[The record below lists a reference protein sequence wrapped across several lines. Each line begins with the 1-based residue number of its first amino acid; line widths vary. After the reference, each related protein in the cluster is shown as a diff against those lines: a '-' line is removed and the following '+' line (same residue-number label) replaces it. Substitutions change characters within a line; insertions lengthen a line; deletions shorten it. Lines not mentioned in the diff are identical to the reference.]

1 MNLTRATATTI
12 VSILE
17 NVLLENKFADK
28 VIEKAFKENTKR
40 KNPDRQFIAQT
51 TYGIIR
57 NYRYLYTAA
66 KCDKDNFWKILGAW
80 LMLNKIPMPRWDE
93 FGKLNSNNLAKH
105 AKEARTIRKYR
116 ESLPDWLDELGEKEL
131 GDQWDKEIK
140 ALNEN
145 PTVVLR
151 VNTLKTTK
159 EELIETLRNEMVET
173 KTNDEFPDA
182 VFLPRWKNVFRL
194 QAFKDG
200 LFESQDAASQEVARY
215 LEVSP
220 GMRVIDACAGTGGK
234 TLHLAALMNNKGRII
249 AMDTEEWKLN
259 ELKLR
264 ARRCGVS
271 NLELKTIDSTK
282 VIKRQ
287 ANTADRL
294 LLDTPC
300 SGLGVL
306 RRNPDAKWK
315 LTPEYLG
322 KLHQLQATIINDY
335 SVLLKKD
342 GLMVYSTCS
351 ILPSENQQ
359 QVAKFLDAHSN
370 FKLIREKTILP
381 SEGYDGFYMALLKKV
396 DV

>member
-1 MNLTRATATTI
+1 MNLTRATATTL

-40 KNPDRQFIAQT
+40 RNPDRQFIAQT

-57 NYRYLYTAA
+57 NYRFLYTIA
-66 KCDKDNFWKILGAW
+66 KCEKDNFWKILGAW

-105 AKEARTIRKYR
+105 AKEVRTVRKYR
-116 ESLPDWLDELGEKEL
+116 ESVPDWLDELGEKEL
-131 GDQWDKEIK
+131 GTAWDKEIK
-140 ALNEN
+140 ALNEE

-159 EELIETLRNEMVET
+159 EELIETLREERVET
-173 KTNDEFPDA
+173 KTDEQFPDA
-182 VFLPRWKNVFRL
+182 LILPRWKNAFRL

-271 NLELKTIDSTK
+271 NLELKTIDSSK

-294 LLDTPC
+294 LLDVPC

-315 LTPEYLG
+315 LTPEYLE
-322 KLHQLQATIINDY
+322 KLHALQAKIINDY

-351 ILPSENQQ
+351 ILPSENQH
-359 QVAKFLDAHSN
+359 QVERFLKEHSN

-381 SEGYDGFYMALLKKV
+381 SEGFDGFYMALIKKIEA
-396 DV
+396 

>member
-57 NYRYLYTAA
+57 NYRLLYTAA
-66 KCDKDNFWKILGAW
+66 KCEKDNFWKILGAW
-80 LMLNKIPMPRWDE
+80 LMLNKVPMPRWDE
-93 FGKLNSNNLAKH
+93 FGKLNSNNLTKNVREAK
-105 AKEARTIRKYR
+105 TIRKIR
-116 ESLPDWLDELGEKEL
+116 ESIPDWLDALGENELGNDWEKE
-131 GDQWDKEIK
+131 IR

-145 PTVVLR
+145 PKVILR

-159 EELIETLRNEMVET
+159 ENLIEALGNEMVDVT
-173 KTNDEFPDA
+173 TDDNFPDA
-182 VFLPRWKNVFRL
+182 LFLPRWKNVFRL
-194 QAFKDG
+194 QAFKEG
-200 LFESQDAASQEVARY
+200 LFESQDAASQEVAHY

-249 AMDTEEWKLN
+249 AMDTEEWKLT

-271 NLELKTIDSTK
+271 NLELKTIDSSK

-294 LLDTPC
+294 LLDVPC

-315 LTPEYLG
+315 LTPEYLE
-322 KLHQLQATIINDY
+322 KLNTLQTKIINDY
-335 SVLLKKD
+335 CILLKKD

-351 ILPSENQQ
+351 ILPSENQH
-359 QVAKFLDAHSN
+359 QVEKFLKSHSN
-370 FKLIREKTILP
+370 FKLIREKTLSP
-381 SEGYDGFYMALLKKV
+381 SEGFDGFYMALIKKTEA
-396 DV
+396 

>member
-1 MNLTRATATTI
+1 MNLTRATAATI

-17 NVLLENKFADK
+17 NVLIENKFADK

-40 KNPDRQFIAQT
+40 RNPDRQFIAQT

-66 KCDKDNFWKILGAW
+66 KCDQDNFWKILGAW

-116 ESLPDWLDELGEKEL
+116 ESVPDWLDELGENEL
-131 GDQWDKEIK
+131 GEQWDKEIK

-159 EELIETLRNEMVET
+159 EELIETLRTEMVET
-173 KTNDEFPDA
+173 NTNDDFPDA
-182 VFLPRWKNVFRL
+182 LFLPRWKNVFRL

-200 LFESQDAASQEVARY
+200 LFESQDAASQAVAHY

-259 ELKLR
+259 DLKLR

-271 NLELKTIDSTK
+271 NLDLKTIDSTK

-294 LLDTPC
+294 LLDVPC
-300 SGLGVL
+300 TGLGVL

-315 LTPEYLG
+315 LTREYLV
-322 KLHQLQATIINDY
+322 KLHELQAKIINDY

-359 QVAKFLDAHSN
+359 QVEKFLKAHSN

-381 SEGYDGFYMALLKKV
+381 SAGLDGFYMALIKKI
-396 DV
+396 DA

>member
-1 MNLTRATATTI
+1 MNLTRATASTI

-40 KNPDRQFIAQT
+40 RNPDRQFIAQT

-57 NYRYLYTAA
+57 NYRLLYTAA
-66 KCDKDNFWKILGAW
+66 KCEKDNFWKILGAW

-93 FGKLNSNNLAKH
+93 FGKLNSTNLAKH

-131 GDQWDKEIK
+131 GDSWDKEIK
-140 ALNEN
+140 ALNAE
-145 PTVVLR
+145 PAVVLR

-159 EELIETLRNEMVET
+159 EELVETLRNEQVET

-200 LFESQDAASQEVARY
+200 LFESQDAASQAVAQY

-271 NLELKTIDSTK
+271 NLELKTIDSSK

-294 LLDTPC
+294 LLDVPC

-315 LTPEYLG
+315 LTPEYLE
-322 KLHQLQATIINDY
+322 KLHQLQAKIIKDY

-342 GLMVYSTCS
+342 GLIVYSTCS
-351 ILPSENQQ
+351 ILPSENQL
-359 QVAKFLDAHSN
+359 QVERFLEEHSN

-381 SEGYDGFYMALLKKV
+381 SEGFDGFYMALLKKIKE
-396 DV
+396 

>member
-40 KNPDRQFIAQT
+40 RNPDRQFIAQT

-57 NYRYLYTAA
+57 NYRFLYTIA
-66 KCDKDNFWKILGAW
+66 KCEKDNFWKILGAW
-80 LMLNKIPMPRWDE
+80 LMLNKTPMPRWEE
-93 FGKLNSNNLAKH
+93 FGKLNSNNIAKH

-131 GDQWDKEIK
+131 GTGWDNEIK
-140 ALNEN
+140 ALNEE

-159 EELIETLRNEMVET
+159 EDLIETLREERVDT
-173 KTNDEFPDA
+173 KTDEGFPDA
-182 VFLPRWKNVFRL
+182 LILPRWKNAFRL

-271 NLELKTIDSTK
+271 NLELKTIDSSK

-294 LLDTPC
+294 LLDVPC

-315 LTPEYLG
+315 LTPEYLE
-322 KLHQLQATIINDY
+322 KLHALQAKIIIDY

-351 ILPSENQQ
+351 ILPSENQH
-359 QVAKFLDAHSN
+359 QVERFLKEHSN

-381 SEGYDGFYMALLKKV
+381 SEGFDGFYMALIKKIEA
-396 DV
+396 

>member
-1 MNLTRATATTI
+1 MNLTRATASTI

-40 KNPDRQFIAQT
+40 RNPDRQFIAQT

-57 NYRYLYTAA
+57 NYRLLYTAA
-66 KCDKDNFWKILGAW
+66 KCEKDNFWKILGAW

-93 FGKLNSNNLAKH
+93 FGKLNSTNLAKH

-131 GDQWDKEIK
+131 GDSWDKEIK
-140 ALNEN
+140 ALNAE
-145 PTVVLR
+145 PAVVLR

-159 EELIETLRNEMVET
+159 EELVETLRNEQVET

-200 LFESQDAASQEVARY
+200 LFESQDAASQAVAQY

-271 NLELKTIDSTK
+271 NLELKTIDSSK

-294 LLDTPC
+294 LLDVPC

-315 LTPEYLG
+315 LTPEYLE
-322 KLHQLQATIINDY
+322 KLHQLQAKIIKDY

-351 ILPSENQQ
+351 ILPSENQL
-359 QVAKFLDAHSN
+359 QVERFLEEHSN

-381 SEGYDGFYMALLKKV
+381 SEGFDGFYMALLKKIKE
-396 DV
+396 

>member
-1 MNLTRATATTI
+1 MNLTRATAATI
-12 VSILE
+12 VTILE

-40 KNPDRQFIAQT
+40 RNPDRQFIAQT

-57 NYRYLYTAA
+57 NYRFLYTIA
-66 KCDKDNFWKILGAW
+66 KCEKDNFWKILGAW
-80 LMLNKIPMPRWDE
+80 MMWNKMPMPRWDE

-105 AKEARTIRKYR
+105 AKEAKTLRKIR
-116 ESLPDWLDELGEKEL
+116 ESIPDWLDELGEKEL
-131 GDQWDKEIK
+131 GEQWDAEIK

-145 PTVVLR
+145 PAVILR
-151 VNTLKTTK
+151 VNTLKITR
-159 EELIETLRNEMVET
+159 EELIATLKTEMVET
-173 KTNDEFPDA
+173 KINDDFPDA
-182 VFLPRWKNVFRL
+182 IFLPRWKNVFRL
-194 QAFKDG
+194 QGFKDG
-200 LFESQDAASQEVARY
+200 LYESQDAASQEVARY

-234 TLHLAALMNNKGRII
+234 TLHLAALMENKGRVI

-271 NLELKTIDSTK
+271 NLELRTIDSSK

-294 LLDTPC
+294 LLDVPC

-315 LTPEYLG
+315 LTPEYLE
-322 KLHQLQATIINDY
+322 KLHQLQAKILTDY

-359 QVAKFLDAHSN
+359 QVENFLKQNEKFSLVRD
-370 FKLIREKTILP
+370 KTILP
-381 SEGYDGFYMALLKKV
+381 SSGHDGFYMALLKKTKE
-396 DV
+396 